1 MAHRSLTLSRAF
13 HPIRTPKSIL
23 LYLNLFYCVL
33 SITYIY
39 IYIYIYRILFKY
51 TILIMPCL
59 GLEGDTEEGGGFF
72 WVSDLG

>member
-39 IYIYIYRILFKY
+39 IYIEFFLNIPSSL
-51 TILIMPCL
+51 CL
-59 GLEGDTEEGGGFF
+59 ALGWRATLRRVEGFF
-72 WVSDLG
+72 GFRI

>member
-1 MAHRSLTLSRAF
+1 MAPRSLTLSRAF

-39 IYIYIYRILFKY
+39 IYRILFKY
-51 TILIMPCL
+51 IILIMPCL

>member
-1 MAHRSLTLSRAF
+1 MAPRSLTLSRAF

-39 IYIYIYRILFKY
+39 IEFFLNISSSL
-51 TILIMPCL
+51 CL
-59 GLEGDTEEGGGFF
+59 ALGWRATLRRVEGFF
-72 WVSDLG
+72 GFRI